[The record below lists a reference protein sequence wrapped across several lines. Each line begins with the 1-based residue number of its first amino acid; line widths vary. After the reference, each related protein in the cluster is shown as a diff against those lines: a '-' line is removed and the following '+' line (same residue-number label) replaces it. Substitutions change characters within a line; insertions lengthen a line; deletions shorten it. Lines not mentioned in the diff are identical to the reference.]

1 MVGPTRGMV
10 GRRNKLVLTRSKF
23 EDKLVQNHGQLME
36 PTTNEEAQEQVE
48 EELDGLLCM
57 MAPCW

>member
-1 MVGPTRGMV
+1 MV
-10 GRRNKLVLTRSKF
+10 GRRHKLVLTRSKF
-23 EDKLVQNHGQLME
+23 EDKLVQNHRQLVQ